1 LKQVKSADSCNLFN
15 DTNVN
20 EEAWKL

>member
-1 LKQVKSADSCNLFN
+1 VKSADSCNLFN